1 MVPELSYG
9 DLNIGDGMLASNT
22 WGDMVTMEMSQEDK
36 NNIYNDLLKY
46 CELDTL
52 AMVRILE
59 ELKII

>member
-59 ELKII
+59 ELKKI